1 MYQSSSSQFSRTTN
15 GKELGPD
22 AFDES
27 RLAMTIL
34 KSDSHL
40 AKKFVLSSFRSQ
52 DIQVFDLNFWS
63 CRKNGL
69 IRKKKLS

>member
-40 AKKFVLSSFRSQ
+40 AKKFVLFASVKAF
-52 DIQVFDLNFWS
+52 
-63 CRKNGL
+63 
-69 IRKKKLS
+69 